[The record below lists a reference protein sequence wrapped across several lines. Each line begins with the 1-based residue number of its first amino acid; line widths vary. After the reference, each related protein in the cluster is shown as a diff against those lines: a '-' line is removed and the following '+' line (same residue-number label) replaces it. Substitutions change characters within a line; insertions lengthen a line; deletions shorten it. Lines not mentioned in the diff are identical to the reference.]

1 LIYVSCGFYITARS
15 SQVLKEEDICWP
27 HSFDYIT
34 RLNTLSGR
42 QIYISIQLA
51 IDRHEKF
58 TNENSKTLESSILKQ
73 YKDLVKGL
81 KIA

>member
-1 LIYVSCGFYITARS
+1 MTART

-42 QIYISIQLA
+42 QIYISIKLA
-51 IDRHEKF
+51 IEKHEKF
-58 TNENSKTLESSILKQ
+58 TNENSKNLENNILKQ
-73 YKDLVKGL
+73 HKDLVKGL